1 MITADKARENVKNYF
16 NNLCLDSKQ
25 FKVANE
31 ILTAVLNKIALSSA
45 DGYNHTGF
53 YHTISCW
60 TDDEEGKE
68 MYDILNRD
76 GINNDY
82 SIQGYIRSA
91 LIGRGFSVAKC
102 SVTHCTWDMKPV
114 AEILVE
120 VSW

>member
-16 NNLCLDSKQ
+16 SNLCLDSKQ

-31 ILTAVLNKIALSSA
+31 ILTAVLNEIALSSA
-45 DGYNHTGF
+45 DGYSHTGF
-53 YHTISCW
+53 YYTISCW
-60 TDDEEGKE
+60 TDDEEGRE

-76 GINNDY
+76 WINNDY

-102 SVTHCTWDMKPV
+102 SVTSCTWDMKPV